1 MKNNKNKLYAI
12 VLITAT
18 IVFIVAMVVR
28 IFSMNFTPS
37 SYKVSRM
44 VSGNSENIKE
54 RLENLDDYIERHGP
68 DVIYNELYYGHS
80 YEPEFDDY
88 WEFAQ
93 IQIDGVRGRFADDNT
108 KYRDTINNYIA
119 NCDDEARKAAA
130 ESYLERMK

>member
-1 MKNNKNKLYAI
+1 
-12 VLITAT
+12 
-18 IVFIVAMVVR
+18 
-28 IFSMNFTPS
+28 
-37 SYKVSRM
+37 M

-119 NCDDEARKAAA
+119 NCDEESRKAAA